1 MEAEDKER
9 KKYEEIETNYNEEKE
24 EKKKKMNQKL

>member
-1 MEAEDKER
+1 MEAENKER

-24 EKKKKMNQKL
+24 EKMSQKL